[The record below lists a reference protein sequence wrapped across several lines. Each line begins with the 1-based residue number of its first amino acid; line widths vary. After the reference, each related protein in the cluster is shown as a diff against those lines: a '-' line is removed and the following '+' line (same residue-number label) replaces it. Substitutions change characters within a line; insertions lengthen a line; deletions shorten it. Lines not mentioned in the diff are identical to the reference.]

1 MPEKSSGVGVG
12 VRNLVAL
19 VAGPRDWSDNRKSW
33 LSRAARRAGISFRQT
48 KSLWYG
54 EITDHTHRSAR
65 LMRDA
70 AAAHYEQLA
79 ESLAQRDPGFHQ
91 PEIDAYLDLARSLR
105 HFDASSKRR

>member
-1 MPEKSSGVGVG
+1 
-12 VRNLVAL
+12 
-19 VAGPRDWSDNRKSW
+19 
-33 LSRAARRAGISFRQT
+33 
-48 KSLWYG
+48 
-54 EITDHTHRSAR
+54 
-65 LMRDA
+65 MRDA